1 MMKFHPWVVQVQYK
15 LQVLVIVLTI
25 RNLMYKDEIQ
35 PKEAKIYLLGMSSK
49 AGHYILYTIQHH
61 LPESHS

>member
-15 LQVLVIVLTI
+15 PEVLVIVLSM
-25 RNLMYKDEIQ
+25 RDFMYKDEIQ

-49 AGHYILYTIQHH
+49 VRHYILYTIQHH